1 LDPLIKKCR
10 SSRTSPPPSTGGR
23 DEERTDC
30 SIQVSWEDCAFAG
43 TVHQRVGAGVV
54 LEYTVELLP
63 ETEASIKSYQY
74 YRCLFS
80 HLLVHLGFFFK
91 GTMS

>member
-1 LDPLIKKCR
+1 
-10 SSRTSPPPSTGGR
+10 
-23 DEERTDC
+23 
-30 SIQVSWEDCAFAG
+30 
-43 TVHQRVGAGVV
+43 VGAGVV

-63 ETEASIKSYQY
+63 ETEASIKSFQY

-80 HLLVHLGFFFK
+80 HLLVHLGFVLK